1 MNIINNIE
9 SVDMMD
15 SVNLD
20 KKLTDRHLASKIRDL
35 AEAKQ
40 ILKKMAAKTQ
50 IRASRSSAVRRL
62 ANSAE
67 YMRNE
72 INGVSNSINS
82 SESSSDNSDKRKL
95 VADLSRELSEPLSLS
110 DDNVNSETIKNSDTI
125 KNVDNVN
132 SNTIKNV
139 DNVDIDTIKNID
151 NINNSQQTDSSEW
164 LDVDDITNTNS
175 INDHQPQCAD
185 SQEYDHVYLRR
196 LSDSDLNA
204 LSEELPDIIKPSDYK
219 ILQIL
224 RSYRKTKRLKEQQ
237 AMQNIIR
244 DSNRRIS
251 EVLLKNVQRAVD
263 DGGVD
268 VYAYFNY
275 HNRIKH
281 TESSSDGI
289 NITDIATTRY
299 KCKRFCF
306 RLPNQVYKYGVAVIV
321 ILIQFCVPVI
331 LLVTQILI
339 FDDFTPTAHNV
350 WFRIVGFLTMSHSTA
365 VLRKQIVNQV
375 SWQIIDNNKVLAR
388 IDPETPRPRTKC
400 LFIGLYINM
409 IMSLVV
415 ITNIYILY
423 CQTEEIIN
431 LILNM
436 VALNFLLDIDNDAFK
451 MMVGN
456 DKVEEIILQ
465 DAENQ
470 IKTLIERANYHEIR
484 IVRKMKITLEYVL
497 FYLIVAYSMC
507 LPFLFMFHDVSNLIN
522 GIPCLGVGEQN
533 TTAC

>member
-15 SVNLD
+15 SVHLD

-40 ILKKMAAKTQ
+40 ILRKMAANNR

-67 YMRNE
+67 LVRDD
-72 INGVSNSINS
+72 ICDT
-82 SESSSDNSDKRKL
+82 SDNSATTSSDKRKL
-95 VADLSRELSEPLSLS
+95 VEDLSRELSEPLSLS
-110 DDNVNSETIKNSDTI
+110 DVD
-125 KNVDNVN
+125 NVDNVN
-132 SNTIKNV
+132 SL
-139 DNVDIDTIKNID
+139 TIKNID
-151 NINNSQQTDSSEW
+151 CDNNQQTDSSEW
-164 LDVDDITNTNS
+164 LNITDTTYVNDINDTTKTNS
-175 INDHQPQCAD
+175 INDNTNTSGINDINDHQAQCAE
-185 SQEYDHVYLRR
+185 SQEMDHVYLRR

-224 RSYRKTKRLKEQQ
+224 RSYRKSKRIKEQQ
-237 AMQNIIR
+237 TMQNITR

-299 KCKRFCF
+299 KCKKFCF
-306 RLPNQVYKYGVAVIV
+306 RLPNQLYKYGVAVIV
-321 ILIQFCVPVI
+321 ILIQICVPVI
-331 LLVTQILI
+331 LLVTQMLI
-339 FDDFTPTAHNV
+339 FDNFTPSAHNV

-365 VLRKQIVNQV
+365 VLRKQIINQV

-400 LFIGLYINM
+400 LFIGLYVNM
-409 IMSLVV
+409 LMSLVV

-507 LPFLFMFHDVSNLIN
+507 LPFLFMFHDVNNLIN

-533 TTAC
+533 MTAC